1 MNKRDLTDRISDALE
16 GKKVDKAFLKDT
28 DIVRLKRL
36 KAAQAY
42 RLEHPAITIIQLRNF
57 LTTQFDITIQQAYND
72 ISLLN
77 ATFGNLTTAEKNYQR
92 YTANHLIRLGVAA
105 ALAGDYRKSK
115 ALKGLADSLV
125 KANNLKDEEGEQM
138 PWDEIIPKDESF
150 SIDPEVIGIKKVPN
164 IKEKAEKL
172 LRQYTNEIDNP
183 DEQ

>member
-1 MNKRDLTDRISDALE
+1 MNKRDIVDRFSDALE
-16 GKKVDKAFLKDT
+16 NHNMDKLKESDV
-28 DIVRLKRL
+28 VRLNRL

-42 RLEHPAITIIQLRNF
+42 RLEHPALTVIQLRNY

-77 ATFGNLTTAEKNYQR
+77 STFGNLTTAEKNYQR
-92 YTANHLIRLGVAA
+92 YAANHVIRLGVAA
-105 ALAGDYRKSK
+105 AMAGDYRKAR

-125 KANNLKDEEGEQM
+125 KANNLKEEEGEQM

-150 SIDPEVIGIKKVPN
+150 SVDPEVIGIKKVPG
-164 IKEKAEKL
+164 IVDKAEKL
-172 LRQYTNEIDNP
+172 LKQYTNDIDNP

>member
-1 MNKRDLTDRISDALE
+1 MNKRDIVDRFSDALE
-16 GKKVDKAFLKDT
+16 NHNMDKLKESDV
-28 DIVRLKRL
+28 VRLNRL

-42 RLEHPAITIIQLRNF
+42 RLEHPALTVIQLRNY

-77 ATFGNLTTAEKNYQR
+77 STFGNLTTAEKNYQR
-92 YTANHLIRLGVAA
+92 YAANHVIRLGVAA
-105 ALAGDYRKSK
+105 AMAGDYRKAR

-125 KANNLKDEEGEQM
+125 KANNLKEEEGEQM

-150 SIDPEVIGIKKVPN
+150 SVDPEVIGIKKVPG
-164 IKEKAEKL
+164 IEDKAEKL
-172 LRQYTNEIDNP
+172 LKQYTNDIDNP

>member
-1 MNKRDLTDRISDALE
+1 MNKRDIIDRFSNALE
-16 GKKVDKAFLKDT
+16 NNSTGDLRECDVA
-28 DIVRLKRL
+28 RLKRL

-42 RLEHPAITIIQLRNF
+42 RLEHPALTIIQLRNY

-77 ATFGNLTTAEKNYQR
+77 CTFGNLTAAEKNYQR

-105 ALAGDYRKSK
+105 ALAGDYRKAK

-138 PWDEIIPKDESF
+138 PWDQIIPKDESF
-150 SIDPEVIGIKKVPN
+150 TIDPEVIGIKKVPD
-164 IKEKAEKL
+164 IEDKAAKL
-172 LRQYTNEIDNP
+172 LKQYTNEIENP
-183 DEQ
+183 DDGK